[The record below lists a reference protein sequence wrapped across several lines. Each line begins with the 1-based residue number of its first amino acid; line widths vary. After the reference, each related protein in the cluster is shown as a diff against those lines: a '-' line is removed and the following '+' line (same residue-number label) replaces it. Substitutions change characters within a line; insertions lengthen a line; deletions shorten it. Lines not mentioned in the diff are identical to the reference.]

1 MAKNKKNS
9 VSTIL
14 LRVAAIILLLVG
26 IALIFNKQ
34 ISDQLIHHNQQ
45 STLSGINRK
54 TIEENKKKK
63 GVYDFSNVIK
73 LRH

>member
-34 ISDQLIHHNQQ
+34 ISDQLIHHYF
-45 STLSGINRK
+45 K
-54 TIEENKKKK
+54 WNK
-63 GVYDFSNVIK
+63 
-73 LRH
+73 

>member
-45 STLSGINRK
+45 STLSGINRT

-63 GVYDFSNVIK
+63 RNV
-73 LRH
+73 